1 MKNILIS
8 LLFTFSVY
16 ANGVFYIQKSSGEV
30 VLENVK
36 NNVLSTNAPTIGQT
50 YTVNGNN
57 YAFKTSTNSEVTV
70 AFSNDVYVNVKETAH
85 LTVDNFDQTF
95 DNLNELP
102 TKTKYSTYTK
112 SISLISGELDVYSNQ
127 GGDTSSIAT
136 INTSL
141 ASIILSKG
149 KFVIQAD
156 DRTTVVIVLDGS
168 AVILD
173 NSSKRK
179 ENVKANQTVVI
190 VPAPKFQG
198 RGVDTM
204 RRGNIFSIKETV
216 KGDSESYLLG
226 VNAMDED
233 AKHVRFCI
241 IDKAVRGV
249 RID

>member
-8 LLFTFSVY
+8 LLFTFAVY
-16 ANGVFYIQKSSGEV
+16 ADGVFYIQKSSGDV

-36 NNVLSTNAPTIGQT
+36 NNVLSTNAPIVGQT

-70 AFSNDVYVNVKETAH
+70 AFSNDVFINVKETAH
-85 LTVDNFDQTF
+85 LTFDNFDQKF
-95 DNLNELP
+95 DNLNDLP
-102 TKTKYSTYTK
+102 TKVKYSTYTK
-112 SISLISGELDVYSNQ
+112 SVSLISGELDVCSNQ

-141 ASIILSKG
+141 ASIMLSKG

-216 KGDSESYLLG
+216 KGDGESYLLG
-226 VNAMDED
+226 VNAVDED

-241 IDKAVRGV
+241 IDKTVRGV

>member
-8 LLFTFSVY
+8 LLFTFAVY
-16 ANGVFYIQKSSGEV
+16 ADGVFYIQKLSGNV

-36 NNVLSTNAPTIGQT
+36 NNVLSTNAPVLTQT

-85 LTVDNFDQTF
+85 LTFDNFDQKF

-102 TKTKYSTYTK
+102 TKVKYSTYTK
-112 SISLISGELDVYSNQ
+112 SISLISGELDVCSNQ

-141 ASIILSKG
+141 ASIMLSKG

-204 RRGNIFSIKETV
+204 RRGNIFSIKETA
-216 KGDSESYLLG
+216 KGDGESYLLG

-241 IDKAVRGV
+241 IDKTVRGV

>member
-8 LLFTFSVY
+8 LLFTFAVY
-16 ANGVFYIQKSSGEV
+16 ADGVFYIQKSSGDV

-36 NNVLSTNAPTIGQT
+36 NNVLSTNAPIVGQT

-70 AFSNDVYVNVKETAH
+70 AFSNDVFINVKETAH
-85 LTVDNFDQTF
+85 LTFDNFDQKF
-95 DNLNELP
+95 DNLNDLP
-102 TKTKYSTYTK
+102 TKVKYSTYTK
-112 SISLISGELDVYSNQ
+112 SVSLISGELDVCSNQ
-127 GGDTSSIAT
+127 GGDTSSTAT

-141 ASIILSKG
+141 ASIMLSKG

-179 ENVKANQTVVI
+179 ESVKANQTVVI

-204 RRGNIFSIKETV
+204 RRGNIFSIKETA
-216 KGDSESYLLG
+216 KGDGESYLLG
-226 VNAMDED
+226 VNAVDED

-241 IDKAVRGV
+241 IDKTVRGV

>member
-8 LLFTFSVY
+8 LLFTFAVY
-16 ANGVFYIQKSSGEV
+16 ADGVFYIQKSSGDV

-36 NNVLSTNAPTIGQT
+36 NNVLSTNAPIVGQT

-70 AFSNDVYVNVKETAH
+70 AFSNDVFINVKETAH
-85 LTVDNFDQTF
+85 LTFDNFDQKF
-95 DNLNELP
+95 DNLNDLP
-102 TKTKYSTYTK
+102 TKVKYSTYTK
-112 SISLISGELDVYSNQ
+112 SVSLISGELDVCSNQ

-141 ASIILSKG
+141 ASIMLSKG

-204 RRGNIFSIKETV
+204 RRGNIFSIKETA
-216 KGDSESYLLG
+216 KGDGESYLLG
-226 VNAMDED
+226 VNAVDED

-241 IDKAVRGV
+241 IDKTVRGV

>member
-1 MKNILIS
+1 MYTLIRVVIRH
-8 LLFTFSVY
+8 LL
-16 ANGVFYIQKSSGEV
+16 
-30 VLENVK
+30 
-36 NNVLSTNAPTIGQT
+36 
-50 YTVNGNN
+50 
-57 YAFKTSTNSEVTV
+57 
-70 AFSNDVYVNVKETAH
+70 
-85 LTVDNFDQTF
+85 
-95 DNLNELP
+95 
-102 TKTKYSTYTK
+102 
-112 SISLISGELDVYSNQ
+112 
-127 GGDTSSIAT
+127 
-136 INTSL
+136 
-141 ASIILSKG
+141 

-204 RRGNIFSIKETV
+204 RRGNIFSIKETA
-216 KGDSESYLLG
+216 KGDGESYLLG
-226 VNAMDED
+226 VNAVDED

-241 IDKAVRGV
+241 IDKTVRGV

>member
-8 LLFTFSVY
+8 LLFTFAVY
-16 ANGVFYIQKSSGEV
+16 ADGVFYIQKLSGNV

-36 NNVLSTNAPTIGQT
+36 NNVLSTNAPVLAQT

-57 YAFKTSTNSEVTV
+57 YAVKTSTNSEVTV
-70 AFSNDVYVNVKETAH
+70 AFSNDVY
-85 LTVDNFDQTF
+85 DNFDQKF

-102 TKTKYSTYTK
+102 TKAKYSTYTK
-112 SISLISGELDVYSNQ
+112 SISLISGELDVCSNQ

-141 ASIILSKG
+141 ASIMLSKG

-204 RRGNIFSIKETV
+204 RRGNIFSIKETA
-216 KGDSESYLLG
+216 KGDGESYLLG

-241 IDKAVRGV
+241 IDKTVRGV